1 VFIEVFRA
9 LASRQRM
16 FGEMQLAEGEEPES
30 NILQVLLRNQVELA
44 RNLADKFVLQEPK
57 SDSALLNKEMW
68 T

>member
-1 VFIEVFRA
+1 
-9 LASRQRM
+9 M